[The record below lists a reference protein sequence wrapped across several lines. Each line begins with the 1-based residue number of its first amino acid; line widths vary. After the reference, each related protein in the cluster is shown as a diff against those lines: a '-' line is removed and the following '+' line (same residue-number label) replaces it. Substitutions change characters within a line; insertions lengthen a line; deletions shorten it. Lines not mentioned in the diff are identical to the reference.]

1 MANALHK
8 IEHALHLDDRTRN
21 PEKVHEETHIAER
34 RHREEEERAN
44 ALIAEREAF
53 ERTHPTASGPPDA
66 VPIPPAS
73 LDLSTVPHRASLD
86 EAAHGDHAKHHHAI
100 EKGAT
105 TPDLDGVT
113 HIPEKQ
119 LPPRLDRMEHTA
131 LRPSDPNDYKS
142 MDGKPLPLGAAG
154 DDAML

>member
-1 MANALHK
+1 MSCGVLAHCARCRLK
-8 IEHALHLDDRTRN
+8 RYRICST
-21 PEKVHEETHIAER
+21 
-34 RHREEEERAN
+34 
-44 ALIAEREAF
+44 AEREAF

-86 EAAHGDHAKHHHAI
+86 EAAHGDHAKHHHAV

-119 LPPRLDRMEHTA
+119 LPPRLE
-131 LRPSDPNDYKS
+131 
-142 MDGKPLPLGAAG
+142 
-154 DDAML
+154 